1 MRTRVLTALAGIPVV
16 VGIIV
21 LDSVWLFSAFVG
33 ILTLIALHEY
43 FRMAFPDHGW
53 ARLTGVA
60 AGMLL
65 AGTLVV
71 PGLSGLLPVILA
83 GLCVLFI
90 FTGGPVEER
99 YRRLGLALTGA
110 LYLGY
115 LFPHFVI
122 LYRSGYEWVL
132 WLLIVVFT
140 ADSAGYFAGV
150 ALGRRKLYPSVSPG
164 KTVEGSVAATAA
176 GVAAGWLS
184 GWWLLALPPVP
195 ALSFSLAVALV
206 AQVGDLFESLIKR
219 GFAVKDSGG
228 LLPGHGGLM
237 DRLDSLIFPGV
248 LSAYCLRFL
257 SS

>member
-1 MRTRVLTALAGIPVV
+1 MRNRVLTALAGIPVV
-16 VGIIV
+16 VGIVV
-21 LDSVWLFSAFVG
+21 LDSVWLFSSFIAV
-33 ILTLIALHEY
+33 LTLIALCEY

-53 ARLTGVA
+53 ARWTGVV

-65 AGTLVV
+65 SATLVV
-71 PGLSGLLPVILA
+71 PGLSGLLPVIVA
-83 GLCVLFI
+83 GLCVVFI
-90 FTGGPVEER
+90 FAGGPVEER

-122 LYRSGYEWVL
+122 LYRGGYEWVL
-132 WLLIVVFT
+132 WVLIAVFT

-164 KTVEGSVAATAA
+164 KTIEGSVAATVA

-184 GWWLLALPPVP
+184 GWWLLALPPAP
-195 ALSFSLAVALV
+195 ALSFSLVLVLV
-206 AQVGDLFESLIKR
+206 AQVGDLFESLVKR
-219 GFAVKDSGG
+219 SFAVKDSGG
-228 LLPGHGGLM
+228 ILPGHGGLM

-248 LSAYCLRFL
+248 LSAWWLRFL

>member
-1 MRTRVLTALAGIPVV
+1 MRNRILTALAGIPVV

-21 LDSVWLFSAFVG
+21 LDSAWLFSSFVG

-43 FRMAFPDHGW
+43 FRLAFPDHGW
-53 ARLTGVA
+53 VRLSGIL

-65 AGTLVV
+65 SATLMV
-71 PGLSGLLPVILA
+71 PGLSGLVPVIVA
-83 GLCVLFI
+83 GLCMVFVFI
-90 FTGGPVEER
+90 GGPVEER

-132 WLLIVVFT
+132 WLLIAVFT

-150 ALGRRKLYPSVSPG
+150 ALGRRKLYPSLSPG
-164 KTVEGSVAATAA
+164 KTVEGSVAATVA

-195 ALSFSLAVALV
+195 VLSFSLVVVLV
-206 AQVGDLFESLIKR
+206 AQAGDLFESLIKR
-219 GFAVKDSGG
+219 TFAVKDSGG
-228 LLPGHGGLM
+228 MLPGHGGLM

-248 LSAYCLRFL
+248 LSAYCLRFV

>member
-21 LDSVWLFSAFVG
+21 LDSVWLFSAFVEV
-33 ILTLIALHEY
+33 LALVALHEY
-43 FRMAFPDHGW
+43 FRMAFPDQGGV
-53 ARLTGVA
+53 RLAGTA

-65 AGTLVV
+65 SLTLVV
-71 PGLSGLLPVILA
+71 PEFSGLLPVVVA
-83 GLCVLFI
+83 GLCTVFV

-99 YRRLGLALTGA
+99 CRGLGLALAGA

-115 LFPHFVI
+115 LFPHFAV
-122 LYRSGYEWVL
+122 LYRDGYEWVL

-150 ALGRRKLYPSVSPG
+150 ALGRRKLYPSLSPG

-176 GVAAGWLS
+176 GVAAGWLAA
-184 GWWLLALPPVP
+184 WWLLALPPVQ
-195 ALSFSLAVALV
+195 ALPFSLAVALV
-206 AQVGDLFESLIKR
+206 AQVGDLFESLLKR

-248 LSAYCLRFL
+248 LSVYCLRFV

>member
-1 MRTRVLTALAGIPVV
+1 MRNRVLTALAGIPVV
-16 VGIIV
+16 VGIVV
-21 LDSVWLFSAFVG
+21 LDSVWLFSAFIAV
-33 ILTLIALHEY
+33 LTLIALHEY

-53 ARLTGVA
+53 ARLTGVV

-65 AGTLVV
+65 AATLVV
-71 PGLSGLLPVILA
+71 PGLSGLLPVIVA
-83 GLCVLFI
+83 GLCVAFI

-122 LYRSGYEWVL
+122 LYRGGYEWVL
-132 WLLIVVFT
+132 WVLIAVFT

-164 KTVEGSVAATAA
+164 KTVEGSVAATVA
-176 GVAAGWLS
+176 GAAAGWLS
-184 GWWLLALPPVP
+184 GWWLLGLPPVP
-195 ALSFSLAVALV
+195 ALSFSLVIVLV
-206 AQVGDLFESLIKR
+206 AQVGDLFESLVKR
-219 GFAVKDSGG
+219 SFAVKDSGG
-228 LLPGHGGLM
+228 ILPGHGGLM

-248 LSAYCLRFL
+248 LSAWCLRFL